1 MRTHSIDY
9 YRSRLRVDRNS
20 LDDELE
26 DHAELLEQISHAMTL
41 ANSAALRAKDHLSK
55 VEARLIEDLKAEDSS
70 LTAQR
75 LDAKV
80 RRHPERR
87 EAFDG
92 WMRARENHEA
102 WMGMQEAWKTRGFSI
117 RNLSGLYSDQYF
129 TLNSTQAKPR
139 RSQQDY
145 EQTRE
150 RMAEARQST
159 TRRRVIE

>member
-26 DHAELLEQISHAMTL
+26 DHAELLEQISHAATL
-41 ANSAALRAKDHLSK
+41 ANSAALRAKDQLSK
-55 VEARLIEDLKAEDSS
+55 VEARLLEDLKAEDSS

-87 EAFDG
+87 DAFDG
-92 WMRARENHEA
+92 WMRARENYEA
-102 WMGMQEAWKTRGFSI
+102 WLGMQEAWKTRGFSI

-129 TLNSTQAKPR
+129 ALDSTRAAPKRSR
-139 RSQQDY
+139 RAY
-145 EQTRE
+145 EESRE
-150 RMAEARQST
+150 RMAETREAT